1 MYIDLWIVRL
11 FFITASVQACTKF
24 HAGEEMSG
32 EGKLDCIPNG
42 CALAIS
48 PNPTKVTLLTI
59 NSFGTKTDVYFTSG
73 DSNQKT
79 YWEKASAAMDD
90 RSYSVG
96 PHVGFHLIS
105 KNDNCSAEPRYSFQ
119 RVSPDNRVCGSSL
132 NYIGNDVQTIQ
143 QGKENLQAEKK
154 CYYHLLPMNPS
165 ESETLYMLSDAD
177 TSFEVTYKDSDHTEK
192 STSGQIIALK
202 KWDVA
207 DFLKS
212 YQIVQQHW
220 YYPPSES
227 IQAVTTKRTCSCKNK
242 NIKLGSE
249 QLIEFQSPGYPD
261 FLCPSSECKHL
272 VKFLKPNL
280 TDDYVQRVLVT
291 INANSGDQV
300 TLELK
305 SKNLSIELSRQTF
318 KTLSTSFL
326 LDWTDIEINY
336 RTPKSL
342 FVGPDGHFK
351 ISLKTVNLRKECDCS
366 VFNST
371 AYNSDQTFQIH
382 VPSHC
387 ETIFC
392 SWTVTP
398 HESKFRVIE
407 LKLENGQIG
416 DEVRVWNQAIME
428 NYNSHQMSFPRKL
441 FELTYTQNTYI
452 SFWRENAGPNA
463 TLFVSWRLVNK
474 TGCINFE
481 NVTLTTTPRALTSS
495 NYPMF
500 YTHSENCKTLLTA
513 PKNHFIVVNI
523 TDCDLQYF
531 HDHLFFYDG
540 SFINSTLLR
549 RLDGKQDE
557 FSITST
563 GNNMLVHFMSDGYHA
578 KRGFHYVAYAVPLP
592 SDEPLHD
599 FVNILEDLV
608 EQSRQED
615 LISGSVAH
623 QYNST
628 SNYTNVTELNSTSP
642 QNSELQQG
650 HGTLFLFSGI
660 FITAIVLI
668 ILVIGVLFI
677 KKRIGNSNRQD
688 SFVNSMVT
696 FRSDD
701 NDSIATDGV

>member
-1 MYIDLWIVRL
+1 MYLDSWIIL
-11 FFITASVQACTKF
+11 LSFIIASVQACIKF
-24 HAGEEMSG
+24 HSEGEITG
-32 EGKLDCIPNG
+32 EGKLDCMPNG
-42 CALAIS
+42 CSLAIS

-59 NSFGTKTDVYFTSG
+59 NSFETKTDIYFTTD

-79 YWEKASAAMDD
+79 YWEKASTAMDD

-96 PHVGFHLIS
+96 PHEGFHLVS

-119 RVSPDNRVCGSSL
+119 RVSPENRGCGYSL
-132 NYIGNDVQTIQ
+132 HYIDNDVKIIQ
-143 QGKENLQAEKK
+143 QRLKVQSDTK
-154 CYYHLLPMNPS
+154 CFYHLLPMHPT
-165 ESETLYMLSDAD
+165 ESETLYILSRK
-177 TSFEVTYKDSDHTEK
+177 SYEVTYKDFDHTEK
-192 STSGQIIALK
+192 STNGEIVALK
-202 KWDVA
+202 NWTMA
-207 DFLKS
+207 DFSKS
-212 YQIVQQHW
+212 YEAEYH
-220 YYPPSES
+220 YYDTPQSLET
-227 IQAVTTKRTCSCKNK
+227 IQAVTTKRTCACNTK

-291 INANSGDQV
+291 INATSGDQV
-300 TLELK
+300 
-305 SKNLSIELSRQTF
+305 
-318 KTLSTSFL
+318 
-326 LDWTDIEINY
+326 
-336 RTPKSL
+336 
-342 FVGPDGHFK
+342 V
-351 ISLKTVNLRKECDCS
+351 LRLNCDCA
-366 VFNST
+366 VFNNKV
-371 AYNSDQTFQIH
+371 YNSDQTFQIH

-387 ETIFC
+387 EMMFC
-392 SWTVTP
+392 SWTITP
-398 HESKFRVIE
+398 NEDWNRKIE
-407 LKLENGQIG
+407 LRMENGQIG
-416 DEVRVWNQAIME
+416 DEVQVWNRDIME
-428 NYNSHQMSFPRKL
+428 NYTSHQLRLPRTIFGYK
-441 FELTYTQNTYI
+441 YSNSTYI
-452 SFWRENAGPNA
+452 SFWRKTAGTDA
-463 TLFVSWRLVNK
+463 TLFVSWNLVSK
-474 TGCINFE
+474 AGCSNFG
-481 NVTLTTTPRALTSS
+481 NVTLTTTPRAFTSS

-500 YTHSENCKTLLTA
+500 YTHSENCKKLLIA
-513 PKNHFIVVNI
+513 PKK
-523 TDCDLQYF
+523 
-531 HDHLFFYDG
+531 
-540 SFINSTLLR
+540 
-549 RLDGKQDE
+549 LDGKQDE
-557 FSITST
+557 LSITST

-578 KRGFHYVAYAVPLP
+578 KRGFHYVAYAGSFVFKINRYDSETTVPLP

-599 FVNILEDLV
+599 FVNILEDLA

-623 QYNST
+623 QHNST
-628 SNYTNVTELNSTSP
+628 SNYTNVTELNSISP